1 MARRWTVWELR
12 HWKRRYSVNNM
23 KRMLALLLCLM
34 ILGGCAPQA
43 ANTEECVAVLFSSYV
58 PMWQQAGGRVD
69 ITVGESVERG
79 FVPEGTPLVD
89 AGAGKS
95 INVELLL
102 SHKPTLVIY
111 STDIPAQ
118 VEAAEL
124 LKKSGIEVRGYH
136 VESYEDY
143 RAAML
148 DMAKGSE
155 KTEQTLS
162 AIDARIAAAKDSCK
176 GKSPEILFVRAGS
189 SASSTKAKLP
199 EDHFV
204 CAMLEELGCVNI
216 AQNAPIL
223 LDGLSMEEILKQQ
236 PEHIFFSMM
245 GDETAARQNIE
256 EILKSE
262 PWQALSAVQ
271 EGRVHILPKELFHFK
286 PNERWG
292 ESYEYLADILSGEN
306 S

>member
-1 MARRWTVWELR
+1 MAWRR
-12 HWKRRYSVNNM
+12 WKRRSSVNKM
-23 KRMLALLLCLM
+23 KRFSALLLCLL

-43 ANTEECVAVLFSSYV
+43 ANTQECVAVLFSSYAD
-58 PMWQQAGGRVD
+58 MWQQAGGRVD

-102 SHKPTLVIY
+102 SYKPTLVIY

-118 VEAAEL
+118 AEAAEL

-162 AIDARIAAAKDSCK
+162 AIDARIDAAKSSRKDK
-176 GKSPEILFVRAGS
+176 ESPKILFVRAGS

-199 EDHFV
+199 KDHFA
-204 CAMLEELGCVNI
+204 CAMLEELGCTNV
-216 AQNAPIL
+216 AQKAPVL
-223 LDGLSMEEILKQQ
+223 LDGLSIEAILKEQ

-245 GDETAARQNIE
+245 GDETAARQNIDK
-256 EILKSE
+256 ILKSE

-286 PNERWG
+286 PNGRWG
-292 ESYEYLADILSGEN
+292 ESYEYLADILNGEN
-306 S
+306 L